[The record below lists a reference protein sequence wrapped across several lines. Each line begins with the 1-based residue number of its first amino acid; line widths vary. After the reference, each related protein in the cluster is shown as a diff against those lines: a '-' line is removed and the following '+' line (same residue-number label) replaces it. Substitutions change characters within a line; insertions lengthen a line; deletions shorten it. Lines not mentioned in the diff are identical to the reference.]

1 MHKSLIIT
9 AGVAGIALIAG
20 VAFAQSMDHS
30 SMDHGDMA
38 MGEEAIEGAVH
49 AKAVV
54 NSMGDGTVNVSH
66 GPIPEIGW
74 PAMTMDMPL
83 LDGAEMMGEIADGDT
98 VTMMLVKDNDGMYAV
113 GALMAEE

>member
-1 MHKSLIIT
+1 MRTKLTLIS
-9 AGVAGIALIAG
+9 ALILSSTM
-20 VAFAQSMDHS
+20 AFAESTDHS

-38 MGEEAIEGAVH
+38 IGEEAIEGAVH

-54 NSMGDGTVNVSH
+54 NSMGNGTVNVSH

-98 VTMMLVKDNDGMYAV
+98 VTMMLVKDDDGMYAV